1 MAYNVIVT
9 ASVSV
14 NTSLNNVKSLLKLPE
29 AAFGTRQNPVYPYNV
44 ATKISAGAFEDFNL
58 AAQNFGAPKLL
69 VVKSTRPVRV
79 TYTAGTS
86 TFTSLLSTFVMQVMD
101 TTETGLDL
109 ITNVRVQVPSAP
121 VVQPAG
127 APPESYPAAVV
138 EVFVVAAD
146 P

>member
-14 NTSLNNVKSLLKLPE
+14 NSSLNNIKSFLKLPE

-44 ATKISAGAFEDFNL
+44 ATKITAGAFEDFNL
-58 AAQNFGAPKLL
+58 AAQNFGTPKLL

-79 TYTAGTS
+79 TYTTATG
-86 TFTSLLSTFVMQVMD
+86 TFTSLLSTFLMSVMD
-101 TTETGLDL
+101 TAESGTDL
-109 ITNVRVQVPSAP
+109 ITSLRVQVPP
-121 VVQPAG
+121 VPVTQPAG
-127 APPESYPAAVV
+127 APPEGYPAALV
-138 EVFVVAAD
+138 EVFVVAGD

>member
-14 NTSLNNVKSLLKLPE
+14 NTSLNNIKSSLKLPE

-44 ATKISAGAFEDFNL
+44 ATKISAGSFEDFNL

-79 TYTAGTS
+79 TYTAGTT

-121 VVQPAG
+121 VVQPVG
-127 APPESYPAAVV
+127 ALPEGYPAALV
-138 EVFVVAAD
+138 EVFVVAGD
-146 P
+146 S